1 MVSKLDPTVRFL
13 AQIQQLLREGKQSS
27 TYKFAL
33 LQAIADLCVE
43 KTTTVDRQP
52 LPIHLHEIAQKFI
65 AYYWAHDLPFSDNHP
80 LSQNNSSR
88 SPITVVTQLQK
99 CKATGVRSLSLAQSD
114 LRLVKQIAK
123 TVYDMPVTHLQ
134 NVGGQPNEFIYHLDQ
149 VKDNTLLILPN
160 AVMAFRYFHS
170 MLTQMIRGAWM
181 DKVRGMKCNQALLG
195 EESTL
200 ERYLFGSKRNALK
213 QYRDIL
219 REHQNNHCFYCGKV
233 VRREGAADHFIA
245 WSRYPADLGH
255 NFVFAHQSCNSSK
268 SDDLAA
274 REHLERWLEENMAKS
289 QSLISAF
296 DHAGVM
302 HNIDRTQRIASWA
315 YEQGHLSSAPLW
327 LNGKNRESFDPQIQL
342 ILNYPSPQ

>member
-1 MVSKLDPTVRFL
+1 MKELDPTVQFL

-43 KTTTVDRQP
+43 KTFTIDGHP

-65 AYYWAHDLPFSDNHP
+65 AYYWAHDLPFAHNNP
-80 LSQNNSSR
+80 LSQNNSPS

-99 CKATGVRSLSLAQSD
+99 RKKAGLRSLGLAQSD
-114 LRLVKQIAK
+114 PKLVKQIAR

-134 NVGGQPNEFIYHLDQ
+134 NIDGQPNEFIYHLDQ
-149 VKDNTLLILPN
+149 VRDNTLFILPN
-160 AVMAFRYFHS
+160 AATAFRYFHS

-181 DKVRGMKCNQALLG
+181 DKVRGMKCNQSILG
-195 EESTL
+195 EESAL
-200 ERYLFGSKRNALK
+200 ERYLFGSKRNTLK
-213 QYRDIL
+213 DYRDIL
-219 REHQNNHCFYCGKV
+219 RDHQNNRCFYCGKA
-233 VRREGAADHFIA
+233 VRQEGAADHFIA

-274 REHLERWLEENMAKS
+274 REHLERWLEENVAKS
-289 QSLISAF
+289 QILNSAF
-296 DHAGVM
+296 DDVGVM
-302 HNIDRTQRIASWA
+302 HDIDRTRRITAWA

-327 LNGKNRESFDPQIQL
+327 LKGNHRESFDPQIQL
-342 ILNYPSPQ
+342 ILNYSFPQ